1 MHKHKYPQYSDNN
14 EMNRLELKITRRII
28 HTSINNNFF

>member
-1 MHKHKYPQYSDNN
+1 MHKHKYPQYSDN
-14 EMNRLELKITRRII
+14 EMNRLELKITKRII